1 MQLLVSFAEGCGALC
16 IVISDMSVPGAP
28 MVYVN
33 PPFCRCTGYAREE
46 AVGRNCRFLQG
57 PDTEFESLRVIRS
70 TLAKVCSCGESESS
84 CDDDDDSRVSW
95 LWSRRSRASIVVG
108 RGKQEIAAQPPP
120 TTAARRDTGPPARRA
135 AERTDVDRNQT
146 PTRRRTRTSRSP
158 TTGRTARSFRTC

>member
-70 TLAKVCSCGESESS
+70 TLAKAQLRWSERAA
-84 CDDDDDSRVSW
+84 CDDDSRVSW
-95 LWSRRSRASIVVG
+95 LWSRRSRESVVVG
-108 RGKQEIAAQPPP
+108 RGKEEIAARPPDDRGP
-120 TTAARRDTGPPARRA
+120 T
-135 AERTDVDRNQT
+135 
-146 PTRRRTRTSRSP
+146 
-158 TTGRTARSFRTC
+158 